1 MEANIKESQITFSK
15 GISNVPSDNL
25 CDDNSLSDC
34 IGLRMKDGELR
45 PVQSPEAVTVKDT
58 DDNSLGGRLLFV
70 HKNSYTHLIYSDSE
84 NKLHWKD
91 YDEDVSGG
99 GDIDLT
105 IDTDS
110 QTASIGNTLIITTSG
125 GMKYVLWKNGAYKIL
140 GSIPEVSI
148 KASTT
153 GTGYSYLPDG
163 YTEDDQKRAMG
174 TLQPWLDDYEIKETD
189 EYQSAEDEVMG
200 LISGAFTK
208 ACKEKKFTC
217 PFWMRV
223 ALRMYDGSYTMI
235 STPVLVLPT
244 VRRAGFVRYTRK
256 RNSGVSDYYNKEI
269 DANYSCSVN
278 VEIIVDSLSD
288 YSDII
293 DKIVIFASD
302 QVKTWGDGEDPIRG
316 NSADI
321 IHYDTLDA
329 SGKYIKEAGRRED
342 IEGTYTGEDADGV
355 VTTLKDGS
363 QTVNYY
369 YFPTKT
375 YSDSEIIEKLI
386 NTSVFYKIAEVPI
399 DSEYIGTLTD
409 MELLMNDG
417 VLENLTTQEQLPH
430 DDYYGHCELIPGIL
444 YSFNGRLQIADI
456 KRTPYAG
463 SGHFTSQESTDAVTA
478 TVKINGR
485 SGVMYVS
492 RKIYSYRDYN
502 PCFFYYPDPNA
513 TDAYFMA
520 DGWSSPHHVKLTR
533 HPRLNGAYY
542 FGYLPSSLLRR
553 EETGSYTLTG
563 NEADYE
569 ELDTTVMTSEVNNP
583 WVFNAE
589 GDNTVGTGKIVG
601 IVSNTRALSQGQFG
615 QHPLIVFTTEGIYA
629 LGTNS
634 EGLYST
640 NYPMSREVCNNSKSI
655 TPTDGAVFFTTE
667 KGLMMMVGADISN
680 VSQQMMGKSDS
691 FTPSTIYSGH
701 VKADVSFHDFLES
714 CVIAYDYRDYCL
726 YLISGDGKGYFY
738 VYDIKSGAITRQESS
753 TVYARVVNNY
763 PDNILQ
769 DTGNSLW
776 SLINKSEPASDTG
789 DYKGMLLS
797 RPVKMGDAQS
807 LKSLRQVLNVK
818 DISGRMGLHVY
829 VSNNLRNWGELK
841 SLKGM
846 GWKYYRFGI
855 EFAGLKATDSYSGLI
870 AITQSRRTDKLR

>member
-1 MEANIKESQITFSK
+1 MEANIKENQITFSK
-15 GISNVPSDNL
+15 GISNIPSDNL
-25 CDDNSLSDC
+25 CDDNCLSDC
-34 IGLRMKDGELR
+34 IGLRMKDSELR
-45 PVQSPEAVTVKDT
+45 PVQSPKEITVKDLE
-58 DDNSLGGRLLFV
+58 NIGGTLLFI
-70 HKNSYTHLIYSDSE
+70 HKNTYKHFIYSDSG

-91 YDEDVSGG
+91 YDGEITGG

-105 IDTDS
+105 IEKDS
-110 QTASIGNTLIITTSG
+110 QIAGIGNTLIVTTSTG
-125 GMKYVLWKNGAYKIL
+125 LKYVLWKNGEYKVL

-153 GTGYSYLPDG
+153 GTGYSYLPDD
-163 YTEDDQKRAMG
+163 YTNDDQKKAMS
-174 TLQPWLDDYEIKETD
+174 TLQPFLDDYDKKETED
-189 EYQSAEDEVMG
+189 YQSAEDEIMG

-217 PFWMRV
+217 PFWMRI

-235 STPVLVLPT
+235 STPVLVMPT
-244 VRRAGFVRYTRK
+244 VRRAGFVRYSRK

-278 VEIIVDSLSD
+278 VTISVDDLSD

-316 NSADI
+316 SEDEMR
-321 IHYDTLDA
+321 YDTLDA
-329 SGKYIKEAGRRED
+329 SGKYISVTGRRED
-342 IEGTYTGEDADGV
+342 IEGTYTGEDTSGT
-355 VTTLKDGS
+355 VTTLTDGS

-375 YSDSEIIEKLI
+375 YTDEEIIEKLI
-386 NTSVFYKIAEVPI
+386 DTSVFYKIAEVPI
-399 DSEYIGTLTD
+399 DSEYIGTLTG
-409 MELLMNDG
+409 MELLMKDG

-430 DDYYGHCELIPGIL
+430 DDYYGHCGVIPGIV
-444 YSFNGRLQIADI
+444 YTFNGRLQIADI
-456 KRTPYAG
+456 KRIPYIG
-463 SGHFTSQESTDAVTA
+463 SEHFTSQESTNAVTA

-492 RKIYSYRDYN
+492 RKIYSYLTYN

-520 DGWSSPHHVKLTR
+520 DGWSAPHHIKLTR
-533 HPRLNGAYY
+533 HPRLNGAYW
-542 FGYLPSSLLRR
+542 FGYLPSSLLRT
-553 EETGSYTLTG
+553 EETGTYTLTG
-563 NEADYE
+563 KEVDYE

-615 QHPLIVFTTEGIYA
+615 EHPLIVFTTEGIYA

-640 NYPMSREVCNNSKSI
+640 NYPLSREVCNSSKSI

-667 KGLMMMVGADISN
+667 KGLMMMVGADITN
-680 VSQQMMGKSDS
+680 VSQQMMGKTDTYTPDS
-691 FTPSTIYSGH
+691 IYSGH
-701 VKADVSFHDFLES
+701 IKADISFHDFLKD
-714 CVIAYDYRDYCL
+714 CVIAYDYRDYSL
-726 YLISGDGKGYFY
+726 YLISGDSKKYFY
-738 VYDIKSGAITRQESS
+738 VYDIKSGAITRQESER
-753 TVYARVVNNY
+753 VYARVVNDY

-769 DTGNSLW
+769 DTDNKLW
-776 SLINKSEPASDTG
+776 SLINKSEPASDTEE
-789 DYKGMLLS
+789 YSGMLLS
-797 RPVKMGDAQS
+797 RPVKMGNAQA
-807 LKSLRQVLNVK
+807 LKSLRQIVHVK
-818 DISGRMGLHVY
+818 DISGTMGLHVY
-829 VSNNLRNWGELK
+829 VSNNLKNWGEIK
-841 SLKGM
+841 SLKGT

-855 EFAGLKATDSYSGLI
+855 VFNNLKATDSYSGMI
-870 AITQSRRTDKLR
+870 AVSQLRRTDKMR